1 MKNFTCLLL
10 ISGMWLNF
18 FTSFVSAQNQI
29 LRNIPQT
36 EVKGLQFKVSELKTT
51 TTKSEPAKPAKTS
64 NLSESE
70 TNDIL
75 NRLPKM
81 PLETVDNASF
91 KIRSDSLKPP
101 KAGNIIPLKF
111 PADESQT
118 TPNIRKN
125 TSLQSNQLNDSLES
139 QPLKITR
146 FSPEGNIDLVP
157 ELSITFSQP
166 MIAIATQAT
175 ASENVPVKLSPE
187 VKGKWRWLGT
197 TTLIFDAETRFQ
209 MATKFTATI
218 PKGTKSAIGGTLEK
232 DFTWTFS
239 TSSPKV
245 ETFSPTAKDS
255 EVVPQNLI
263 MFAKFNQEIDGEAI
277 LRKIRVIANDKVLK
291 VKLATAEIITQ
302 MSDEYQFD
310 NAKPKHWLAFRTIDL
325 LPVNTDIKVIF
336 EKGLPSAEGSIISET
351 EQIFTFKTLETFKL
365 SEALCGYVRAS
376 ERQCQPSD
384 DFRIRFNRSLYPAK
398 LDASL
403 LKIEPPIENAEIQ
416 NNGSEIY
423 IKGKKQPN
431 TTYKITLSGEA
442 VDYYKQK
449 TGQDI
454 SATFNV
460 GVNQP
465 KFFAQGG
472 NFVTLDPNAKP
483 TFSVY
488 TKNHPSFKVK
498 LYSVTAGDY
507 PNYGI
512 FLDNVRNNGIAV
524 TVPNFGK
531 LIFDKTVEIKSEID
545 ILTETRINLSEAL
558 PDKFGHAVLIIEP
571 ISKPEDNNYQYYNK
585 PVITWVQSTNIGIDT
600 VIDYEKMSAFV
611 TDLKTGKPIGNAEV
625 KVHGYNVL
633 LNSTT
638 DETGTANFSQPEINS
653 GVNVIAKNGN
663 DSAILAGNY
672 IDWRTYWKNADR
684 LIRWSVFDDRKMYR
698 PNEEVAIKGYL
709 RQVTG
714 GKFTDIAAVGG
725 KIKSVNYI
733 LRDPRNNEIAKG
745 KLDLN
750 TFGAFDFKIK
760 LPENINL
767 GYQRIEFRTGDNTS
781 YNPEYN
787 HTFQVQE
794 FRRPEFEVTIKSE
807 TAEPFFVGTSTE
819 ISAEAKY
826 YTGGFLS
833 NSPINWSFAA
843 FQTTYSPPNHPD
855 FTFGTVIPWWR
866 HYSEDSIQDR
876 YRGNVFQLDGMSETG
891 VEMKTDANGKH
902 QMKLDF
908 ISANPARPYN
918 LRATANV
925 ADVNRQNI
933 ADTKNFLVH
942 PSDFYVGLRTA
953 KTFVRR
959 EEPLKV
965 EAIATDIDGKIVPNA
980 PIKIVAVLKDWQ
992 SFGSN
997 WREVIIDTQTCEI
1010 TSSETVGSCEFRA
1023 KQGGVFTIT
1032 ATISDT
1038 KERPNTSEITVWVAG
1053 ANTPPKRGVEKETV
1067 ELIPD
1072 KKEYQPNDIAE
1083 ILVTSPIFPAEC
1095 VMTLERNGIVKT
1107 ERFTMNE
1114 SSVLQIP
1121 IEERYLPNITVK
1133 VDAIGIAPRTND
1145 KGEIDKN
1152 LPTRPAF
1159 ASGETNLNVST
1170 ASRKLNVAV
1179 EPIEKIV
1186 KPGEKTKI
1194 NVEVKDN
1201 LGNGVANSEVA
1212 LIAVDESVLSL
1223 SDYKIPNPLDT
1234 FYQQIAANVA
1244 HYHSRE
1250 KVVLANPDDVTT
1262 ADSVSAKQ
1270 LESLPINGRRA
1281 MELNISVDGFS
1292 GDDKGRKMKAELNAA
1307 YKNWSDKDVDY
1318 IISPEERSA
1327 INIRRNFDALAIFSP
1342 SVITDANGKATV
1354 EVKLPDNL
1362 TRYRITAVAV
1372 TKSKQFGLGESTI
1385 TAKQALQVRPSAPR
1399 FLNFGDK
1406 FELPVVLQNQT
1417 ENALTVNVAV
1427 RANNADFTKG
1437 NGKKV
1442 VVPANDR
1449 VEIRFPVSAK
1459 LAGTARFQ
1467 IGATSGN
1474 LADAAEIELPVYTP
1488 ATTETFATYGTTD
1501 TNGVIVQ
1508 PINTPKDVWN
1518 EFGGLEISTSST
1530 QLQELTDAFTYL
1542 YDYPFNCS
1550 EQVSSRMLSVA
1561 ALRDVLTSFNT
1572 KGLPTKDAIERQM
1585 QADIARLQSLQH
1597 YDGGFSFWRNDDES
1611 LPYLSVHVAH
1621 AIARAKAKDY
1631 KIPAEMIAKSK
1642 DYLKNIEAKLP
1653 KEYSEE
1659 SRWAISAYALFVRDL
1674 LSDKDAAKAKKLLND
1689 VGLNKLSPESIGWIL
1704 SVLADDKNSA
1714 TEVELIKRN
1723 LLNRV
1728 TETAGAAHFVSK
1740 YKDGEYVLLSSE
1752 RRADGVILEALL
1764 RDEETKRRRDEAT
1777 NPQSAIRN
1785 PQSNELIPKI
1795 VRGLLSGRTKGRW
1808 GNTQENAFI
1817 LLALDK
1823 YFHVYEKI
1831 TPNFVAKVW
1840 LGDAFAGEQKF
1851 AGRSTDT
1858 NLISVPMSYLQTQ
1871 KSMQNLAI
1879 GKQGEGRLYY
1889 RIALNYAPK
1898 SLKVAAADYGFA
1910 VSRTYEAIDNADD
1923 VKQNSDGSWTIKSGS
1938 RVRVR
1943 LQMIAP
1949 TRRYH
1954 VALVD
1959 NLPAGIEPINPELA
1973 TSGNNYNYETDE
1985 IRRRSY
1991 WFNHQNLR
1999 DNRAEAFTTLLS
2011 EGNWNYAYLARATTP
2026 GNFVVPPAKAEEM
2039 YAPETFGRSKTD
2051 FVKVE

>member
-18 FTSFVSAQNQI
+18 FASFVSAQSQTAKI
-29 LRNIPQT
+29 LPQT
-36 EVKGLQFKVSELKTT
+36 EAKGLQFRVTESKTT
-51 TTKSEPAKPAKTS
+51 PTKNQTTKRAETS

-81 PLETVDNASF
+81 PLETIENTTF
-91 KIRSDSLKPP
+91 KMRSDSLKPP

-111 PADESQT
+111 PADEPQT
-118 TPNIRKN
+118 TPNTRKN
-125 TSLQSNQLNDSLES
+125 TSLES
-139 QPLKITR
+139 VTQPLEIER
-146 FSPEGNIDLVP
+146 FSPEGSVDLVP

-166 MIAIATQAT
+166 MIAVATQAT

-197 TTLIFDAETRFQ
+197 NTLIFDAETRFQ

-239 TSSPKV
+239 TSSPKI
-245 ETFSPTAKDS
+245 ETFSPTAKDR
-255 EVVPQNLI
+255 EVVPQNLS

-291 VKLATAEIITQ
+291 VKLSTNEIITQ
-302 MSDEYQFD
+302 MGDEYQFD
-310 NAKPKHWLAFRTIDL
+310 KAKPKHWLAFRTTDL

-336 EKGLPSAEGSIISET
+336 EKGLPSAEGSTISET

-365 SEALCGYVRAS
+365 SETLCGYVRAN

-384 DFRIRFNRSLYPAK
+384 NFTIRYNRSLFPTK

-442 VDYYKQK
+442 IDYHKQK
-449 TGQDI
+449 IGEDI
-454 SATFNV
+454 SVTFNV
-460 GVNQP
+460 GVDQP

-498 LYSVTAGDY
+498 LYSVTPEDY
-507 PNYGI
+507 LNYREVLQR
-512 FLDNVRNNGIAV
+512 FYNSSPRVAKVD
-524 TVPNFGK
+524 FGK
-531 LIFDKTVEIKSEID
+531 LIFDETVEIKSEID
-545 ILTETRINLSEAL
+545 ILTETRIDLSKAV
-558 PDKFGHAVLIIEP
+558 PNKFGHAIVVAEP
-571 ISKPEDNNYQYYNK
+571 ILNLRDNMYEYYNQ
-585 PVITWVQSTNIGIDT
+585 PIVAWIQSTNIGIDAF
-600 VIDYEKMSAFV
+600 IDYEKMSAFA
-611 TDLKTGKPIGNAEV
+611 TDLNTAKPISNAEISL
-625 KVHGYNVL
+625 HYGNQRFS
-633 LNSTT
+633 NSITNQN
-638 DETGTANFSQPEINS
+638 GIANFNLLENAPGRGFLLVKNS
-653 GVNVIAKNGN
+653 N
-663 DSAILAGNY
+663 DSAILPENNDYYA
-672 IDWRTYWKNADR
+672 IRSDWEKKGPYEYT
-684 LIRWSVFDDRKMYR
+684 RWSVFDDRKMYR

-714 GKFTDIAAVGG
+714 GKFADIAAIGNTLKKV
-725 KIKSVNYI
+725 KYI
-733 LRDPRNNEIAKG
+733 LRDQRNNEIAKG
-745 KLDLN
+745 TAELN
-750 TFGAFDFKIK
+750 TFGAFDFKLK

-767 GYQRIEFRTGDNTS
+767 GYQRLSFWRNDTDTGNYPEF
-781 YNPEYN
+781 E

-807 TAEPFFVGTSTE
+807 TAEPFFVGTTAE

-826 YTGGFLS
+826 YTDGFLPD
-833 NSPINWSFAA
+833 SPINWSFAA
-843 FQTTYSPPNHPD
+843 FLTNYSPPNHND
-855 FTFGTVIPWWR
+855 FTFGTFIPWWR
-866 HYSEDSIQDR
+866 HYSEDSTGNG

-891 VEMKTDANGKH
+891 EEMKTDANGKH

-908 ISANPARPYN
+908 ISANPARPYT

-933 ADTKNFLVH
+933 ADTKTFLVH
-942 PSDFYVGLRTA
+942 PSDFYVGLRTV

-965 EAIATDIDGKIVPNA
+965 EAIATDIDGKIAPNA

-997 WREVIIDTQTCEI
+997 WREVIIDTQTCEF
-1010 TSSETVGSCEFRA
+1010 TSTEVVGSCEFKA

-1032 ATISDT
+1032 ATILDT

-1053 ANTPPKRGVEKETV
+1053 ANTPPKREVEKETV

-1072 KKEYQPNDIAE
+1072 KKEYQPNDTAE

-1107 ERFTMNE
+1107 ERLTMNE
-1114 SSVLQIP
+1114 ASTVLQIP

-1159 ASGETNLNVST
+1159 ASGEINLNVST
-1170 ASRKLNVAV
+1170 ASRKLSVAV
-1179 EPIEKIV
+1179 EPIAKIV
-1186 KPGEKTKI
+1186 KPGERTKI
-1194 NVEVKDN
+1194 NVEVKDS

-1223 SDYKIPNPLDT
+1223 TDYKIPNPLDT
-1234 FYQQIAANVA
+1234 FYQKIAANVA

-1250 KVVLANPDDVTT
+1250 KVILANPDDITT
-1262 ADSVSAKQ
+1262 TDSILAKQ
-1270 LESLPINGRRA
+1270 LESLPMNGRRA
-1281 MELNISVDGFS
+1281 MELNMSLDGS
-1292 GDDKGRKMKAELNAA
+1292 GADNASDKSRKMKSESNAA
-1307 YKNWSDKDVDY
+1307 YKNWIDKDVDY
-1318 IISPEERSA
+1318 IISPEEKSE
-1327 INIRRNFDALAIFSP
+1327 ISIRRNFDALAIFSP

-1354 EVKLPDNL
+1354 DVKLPDNL

-1427 RANNADFTKG
+1427 RANNANFTKR

-1449 VEIRFPVSAK
+1449 VEIQFPVAAN

-1501 TNGVIVQ
+1501 ANGVIVQ
-1508 PINTPKDVWN
+1508 PINTPKDVWS
-1518 EFGGLEISTSST
+1518 EFGGLEVSTSST

-1561 ALRDVLTSFNT
+1561 ALRDVLTAFNA

-1585 QADIARLQSLQH
+1585 RFDIERLQSLQH
-1597 YDGGFSFWRNDDES
+1597 YDGGFSFWRNDDDS

-1631 KIPAEMIAKSK
+1631 KISAEMIAKSK

-1674 LSDKDAAKAKKLLND
+1674 LGDKDAAKAKKLLND
-1689 VGLNKLSPESIGWIL
+1689 VGLNKLSLESIGWIL

-1777 NPQSAIRN
+1777 NPQSD
-1785 PQSNELIPKI
+1785 ELIPKI

-1823 YFHVYEKI
+1823 YFHVYEKV

-1851 AGRSTDT
+1851 AGRSADT
-1858 NLISVPMSYLQTQ
+1858 NSISVPMNYLQSQ
-1871 KSMQNLAI
+1871 KSTQNLAI
-1879 GKQGEGRLYY
+1879 DKQGEGRLYY
-1889 RIALNYAPK
+1889 RIGMNYAPK

-1910 VSRTYEAIDNADD
+1910 VTRTYEAIDNADD

-1938 RVRVR
+1938 RVRVNV
-1943 LQMIAP
+1943 QMVAP

-1959 NLPAGIEPINPELA
+1959 NLPAGIEIINTNLA
-1973 TSGNNYNYETDE
+1973 TSGDNYAYQTDE

-2011 EGNWNYAYLARATTP
+2011 EGVWDYSYLARATTP

>member
-18 FTSFVSAQNQI
+18 FASFVSAQSQTAKF
-29 LRNIPQT
+29 LPQT
-36 EVKGLQFKVSELKTT
+36 EAKGLQFRVTESKTT
-51 TTKSEPAKPAKTS
+51 PTKNQTTKRAETS
-64 NLSESE
+64 DLSESE

-81 PLETVDNASF
+81 PLETIENTTF
-91 KIRSDSLKPP
+91 KMRSDSLKPP
-101 KAGNIIPLKF
+101 KAGNIVPLKF
-111 PADESQT
+111 PADEPQP
-118 TPNIRKN
+118 TPNTRKN
-125 TSLQSNQLNDSLES
+125 TSLES
-139 QPLKITR
+139 VTQPLEIER
-146 FSPEGNIDLVP
+146 FSPEGNVDLVP

-166 MIAIATQAT
+166 MIAVATQTT

-218 PKGTKSAIGGTLEK
+218 PKGTKSAIGGMLEK
-232 DFTWTFS
+232 DFTWSFS
-239 TSSPKV
+239 TSSPKI
-245 ETFSPTAKDS
+245 ETFSPTAKDR
-255 EVVPQNLI
+255 EVVPQNLS

-291 VKLATAEIITQ
+291 VKLSTNEIITQ
-302 MSDEYQFD
+302 MGDEYQFD
-310 NAKPKHWLAFRTIDL
+310 KAKPKRWLAFRTTDL

-336 EKGLPSAEGSIISET
+336 EKGLPSAEGSTISET

-365 SEALCGYVRAS
+365 SEALCGYVRAN

-384 DFRIRFNRSLYPAK
+384 NFTIRYNRSLFPTK

-460 GVNQP
+460 GVDQP

-488 TKNHPSFKVK
+488 TKNHPSFKLK

-558 PDKFGHAVLIIEP
+558 PNKFGHAFLIIEP

-653 GVNVIAKNGN
+653 GVNIIAKNGN

-714 GKFTDIAAVGG
+714 GKFADIAAIGNTLKKV
-725 KIKSVNYI
+725 KYI
-733 LRDPRNNEIAKG
+733 LRDQRNNEIAKG
-745 KLDLN
+745 TAELN
-750 TFGAFDFKIK
+750 AFGAFDFKLK

-767 GYQRIEFRTGDNTS
+767 GYQRLSFWRNDTDTGNYPEF
-781 YNPEYN
+781 E

-826 YTGGFLS
+826 YTGGFLPD
-833 NSPINWSFAA
+833 SPINWSFAA
-843 FQTTYSPPNHPD
+843 FRTTYSPPNHAE
-855 FTFGTVIPWWR
+855 FTFGTFIPWWR
-866 HYSEDSIQDR
+866 HYSEDSTGNG

-891 VEMKTDANGKH
+891 EEMKTDANGKH

-908 ISANPARPYN
+908 ISANPARPYT

-933 ADTKNFLVH
+933 ADTKTFLVH

-965 EAIATDIDGKIVPNA
+965 EAIATDIDGKIAPNA

-992 SFGSN
+992 RFGSN
-997 WREVIIDTQTCEI
+997 WQEVLIDTQTCEI
-1010 TSSETVGSCEFRA
+1010 TSGETVSSCEFRA

-1053 ANTPPKRGVEKETV
+1053 ANTPPKREVEKETV

-1107 ERFTMNE
+1107 ERLTMNE
-1114 SSVLQIP
+1114 ASTVLQIP

-1152 LPTRPAF
+1152 LPVRPAF
-1159 ASGETNLNVST
+1159 ASGEINLNVST
-1170 ASRKLNVAV
+1170 ASRKLKVAV

-1223 SDYKIPNPLDT
+1223 TDYKIPNPLDT
-1234 FYQQIAANVA
+1234 FYQKIAANVA

-1270 LESLPINGRRA
+1270 LESMP
-1281 MELNISVDGFS
+1281 MEERKAFRMLQTGGFS
-1292 GDDKGRKMKAELNAA
+1292 GDVKGRKMKSESNAA
-1307 YKNWSDKDVDY
+1307 YKNWIDKDVDY
-1318 IISPEERSA
+1318 IISPEEKSA

-1342 SVITDANGKATV
+1342 SVITEANGKATV
-1354 EVKLPDNL
+1354 DIQLPDNL

-1427 RANNADFTKG
+1427 RANNANFTKR

-1449 VEIRFPVSAK
+1449 VEIQFPVAAN

-1467 IGATSGN
+1467 IGATAGN

-1488 ATTETFATYGTTD
+1488 ATTETFATYGSTD
-1501 TNGVIVQ
+1501 ANGVIVQ
-1508 PINTPKDVWN
+1508 PINTPKDVWS
-1518 EFGGLEISTSST
+1518 EFGGLEVSTSST

-1561 ALRDVLTSFNT
+1561 ALRDVLTAFNA

-1585 QADIARLQSLQH
+1585 RFDIERLQSLQH

-1631 KIPAEMIAKSK
+1631 KISAEMIAKSK

-1674 LSDKDAAKAKKLLND
+1674 LGDKDAAKAKKLLND
-1689 VGLNKLSPESIGWIL
+1689 VGLNKLSLESIGWIL

-1777 NPQSAIRN
+1777 NPQSD
-1785 PQSNELIPKI
+1785 ELIPKI

-1823 YFHVYEKI
+1823 YFHVYEKV

-1851 AGRSTDT
+1851 AGRSADT
-1858 NLISVPMSYLQTQ
+1858 NSISVPMNYLQSQ
-1871 KSMQNLAI
+1871 KSTQNLAI
-1879 GKQGEGRLYY
+1879 DKQGEGRLYY
-1889 RIALNYAPK
+1889 RIGMNYAPK

-1910 VSRTYEAIDNADD
+1910 VTRTYEAIDNADD
-1923 VKQNSDGSWTIKSGS
+1923 VKQNSDGVWTIKSGS
-1938 RVRVR
+1938 RVRVNV
-1943 LQMIAP
+1943 QMVAP

-1959 NLPAGIEPINPELA
+1959 NLPAGIEIINTNLA
-1973 TSGNNYNYETDE
+1973 TSGDNYAYQTDE

-2011 EGNWNYAYLARATTP
+2011 EGVWDYSYLARATTP